1 MTPSHPSFLFHLT
14 GRRFQPGH
22 LPGLAAALLTTLLT
36 ALLLTACS
44 PAPTT
49 PSDNESPAEEPAGEP
64 LRGLS
69 TLETYQKA
77 ASQAKNN
84 QAWLK
89 YLRYQK
95 VVWQNQE
102 ASEKRLQTAKATL
115 STLEALPKATRNTL
129 ADKHPEAESLQAW
142 LALTDL
148 LQRSGSLHRLG
159 LQDFSLFYSD
169 QWFAPQLLPYL
180 QEQLERPRHYAVF
193 LPLSGDYQSVS
204 EQIRNGLLKYQFQAE
219 PPIRLRFYNTSDRQA
234 LPSQLQAASDQ
245 NVDAILGPVQSDR
258 IEAVLTHWQ
267 QHPELARPLLA
278 LNELPVEWAT
288 TSPLA
293 DSDASDAQRH
303 AIKPFLFP
311 TQNEAEQVAER
322 LLSAQH
328 RRVGILTNTDNRY
341 AQKASAIAGAFKIQA
356 RQNAETLQA
365 EHREANASA
374 VTKTKTVQRT
384 TEAEIKARSES
395 SSENFDS
402 PYLDLTKTIA
412 PNDKTPSESG
422 PSLSPPLLSNLSVE
436 TTEKPAKTILRTFPE
451 RNPNLRE
458 ALGALINETESQARK
473 NNLRWLLK
481 QPIDFTPRP
490 RQDLDAIVLVTHRTQ
505 LAVFLPQFEFF
516 DLTLPVYSTS
526 EAMPSPFQ
534 PYEPVPDL
542 AGMHFPAMTAA
553 FGQHDAHTAFEAYGW
568 DALTLL
574 HHGDWLQPNRC
585 FHQTAT
591 GRIGWDKDRYQR
603 HLRWASYDPS
613 GQIQPAQ
620 MPAQASTSDQ
630 PRQSSE
636 ETP

>member
-14 GRRFQPGH
+14 GRRFQPGR
-22 LPGLAAALLTTLLT
+22 LPGLAAALLTALLT

-44 PAPTT
+44 PTPPT
-49 PSDNESPAEEPAGEP
+49 PSDTESPADDPADEP

-69 TLETYQKA
+69 TLETYQRA

-95 VVWQNQE
+95 AVWQNQE
-102 ASEKRLQTAKATL
+102 ETEKRLETAQATL
-115 STLEALPKATRNTL
+115 STLEALPETTRNAL

-142 LALTDL
+142 LALADL
-148 LQRSGSLHRLG
+148 RQGSGSLHRLG
-159 LQDFSLFYSD
+159 LQDFSFFYSD

-193 LPLSGDYQSVS
+193 LPLSGDYQSVA

-234 LPSQLQAASDQ
+234 LPSQLQAASEQ

-258 IEAVLTHWQ
+258 IEAVLSHWQ

-278 LNELPVEWAT
+278 LNELPVEWPT
-288 TSPLA
+288 DSPLA
-293 DSDASDAQRH
+293 DSDDSEAPP

-311 TQNEAEQVAER
+311 TKSEAEQVAKR

-328 RRVGILTNTDNRY
+328 RRIGILTNADNRY
-341 AQKASAIAGAFKIQA
+341 AQKASAIAGAFKVQA
-356 RQNAETLQA
+356 RQNVEAMQA
-365 EHREANASA
+365 ERREASVSA
-374 VTKTKTVQRT
+374 KTHTSQGS
-384 TEAEIKARSES
+384 TEAEVRT
-395 SSENFDS
+395 SSEPSAENLDS
-402 PYLDLTKTIA
+402 PYLDLTETVA
-412 PNDKTPSESG
+412 ANDRTPAETGPNHSPS
-422 PSLSPPLLSNLSVE
+422 LLSNLNLSADATE
-436 TTEKPAKTILRTFPE
+436 TPAKTVLRTFPE

-505 LAVFLPQFEFF
+505 LAVFLPQFDFF
-516 DLTLPVYSTS
+516 DLTQPVYSTS

-534 PYEPVPDL
+534 PFEPAPDL
-542 AGMHFPAMTAA
+542 AGMRFPAMTAA
-553 FGQHDAHTAFEAYGW
+553 LGQHDAHTAFEAYGW

-574 HHGDWLQPNRC
+574 HHGDWLQPDRC

-591 GRIGWDKDRYQR
+591 GRIGWDDERYQR
-603 HLRWASYDPS
+603 HLRWASYDSS

-620 MPAQASTSDQ
+620 TPAASATPEQ
-630 PRQSSE
+630 PDKSSE